1 MQTARFSGIIEL
13 MKNKNTESK
22 YSTFTRNVQLKIDE
36 IFAEKIIPENDSVRL
51 LDEIAEEI
59 KEPLE
64 RVLKRTGR
72 KYSTSP
78 ATMLKVILYAAMENI
93 YSSRDIEERCKRDIN
108 YIWLLNGEKVP
119 NYRAICRFRSDVLSE
134 CSEEI
139 FYELDCKL

>member
-13 MKNKNTESK
+13 MKTIKTENK

-36 IFAEKIIPENDSVRL
+36 FFAEKIIPENDSVRL
-51 LDEIAEEI
+51 LDEIAEEV

-72 KYSTSP
+72 NFKTSP
-78 ATMLKVILYAAMENI
+78 VTMLKVILYAAMENI

-108 YIWLLNGEKVP
+108 YIWFLNGEK
-119 NYRAICRFRSDVLSE
+119 YRITERYADFVRMC
-134 CSEEI
+134 
-139 FYELDCKL
+139 